1 MTPVDHRRPPTR
13 AARRHHSPSRHRETP
28 AEQPRKAQRSHSA
41 IGASIVAAAA
51 MLAVFAFILTRGPSG
66 PTTDDGLRTGAVPNG
81 VAAPA
86 EGAATSSPD
95 PEPSAG
101 TAKAD
106 RKPPPSTAAAP
117 KLRATTPAVNTGP
130 TSPAFKRGQWIAV
143 LDKYPT
149 DVGLEADTLAKGTAA
164 KLIAAGVPAKA
175 MLVNGQYPGLAD
187 SSMEPM
193 TDSWVVYLGPGTSS
207 EQVLDLCSAP
217 KTQKAYRNP
226 ACPTY
231 EPAAAPG
238 S

>member
-1 MTPVDHRRPPTR
+1 M
-13 AARRHHSPSRHRETP
+13 
-28 AEQPRKAQRSHSA
+28 
-41 IGASIVAAAA
+41 AAAA
-51 MLAVFAFILTRGPSG
+51 MLAVFAFILTRGSAG

-81 VAAPA
+81 AAAPA
-86 EGAATSSPD
+86 EGGATASPD

-106 RKPPPSTAAAP
+106 RKPPPSTPAP
-117 KLRATTPAVNTGP
+117 KARATTPAVNTGP

-149 DVGLEADTLAKGTAA
+149 DVGLEADTVAKGTAA

-193 TDSWVVYLGPGTSS
+193 TDSWVVYLGPGSSS
-207 EQVLDLCSAP
+207 EQVLEVCSAP
-217 KTQKAYRNP
+217 RTQKAYSNP

>member
-1 MTPVDHRRPPTR
+1 M
-13 AARRHHSPSRHRETP
+13 
-28 AEQPRKAQRSHSA
+28 
-41 IGASIVAAAA
+41 AAAA
-51 MLAVFAFILTRGPSG
+51 MLAVFAFILTRGSAG

-81 VAAPA
+81 AAAPA
-86 EGAATSSPD
+86 EGGATASPD

-106 RKPPPSTAAAP
+106 RKPPPSTPAP
-117 KLRATTPAVNTGP
+117 MARASTPAVNTGP

-149 DVGLEADTLAKGTAA
+149 DVGLEADTVAKGTAA

-193 TDSWVVYLGPGTSS
+193 TDSWVVYLGPGSSS
-207 EQVLDLCSAP
+207 EQVLDVCSAP
-217 KTQKAYRNP
+217 KTQKAYSNP